1 MARYWIRNRGRVQG
15 PFSEERI
22 HGLLR
27 RGRFNRHFHV
37 SEDRRNW
44 FPASEFPE
52 LFAGAGGPEPVED
65 ESPFGGGS
73 SPFDDGF
80 TDEDDDPPAS
90 IPTSERKRSSP
101 SRRRR
106 AEEDDDDDDDEDV
119 SADSDDDDEEWED
132 DDGYVDGLFPRM
144 FRWIERRV
152 VLVAPI
158 ALALVGGLIWFVFF
172 AEDFTQDLADMKT
185 LQAIQQKVITTRDNN
200 ANAQVW
206 ISLLETTES
215 ELEPMVARLQD
226 NANSMDMVKQELL
239 FTARDDLP
247 LMIKELPKGKEDAA
261 DRVRVRLTLLDEMIT
276 KEIRFHDGTAL
287 MALRNRNQQ
296 QGGQPSGPG
305 QPGTPSGGNPD
316 AGAQQEGPVIT
327 MDEVHNQIAGT
338 AQPYTVAAGPAL
350 SIDTSPYTMTV
361 PAGASPPNAIHILI
375 GDNYYRASWNGTG
388 KIVLNASTIELVRGQ
403 PFSGFTAGQECR
415 ASVGFEDPN
424 TKAIKPYW
432 AALIK
437 VQ

>member
-37 SEDRRNW
+37 SEDRKNW

-80 TDEDDDPPAS
+80 ADEDDAPPAS

-101 SRRRR
+101 GRRRR
-106 AEEDDDDDDDEDV
+106 AEDDDEEDDEDEDV
-119 SADSDDDDEEWED
+119 LADSDEDDEEWED

-144 FRWIERRV
+144 FRWIERRLL
-152 VLVAPI
+152 LVAPI

-172 AEDFTQDLADMKT
+172 AEDFTQDLADMKS
-185 LQAIQQKVITTRDNN
+185 LQVIQQRVLAARDSN
-200 ANAQVW
+200 ANAQEW
-206 ISLLETTES
+206 ISLLENTET
-215 ELEPMVARLQD
+215 ELKPMVVRLKE
-226 NANSMDMVKQELL
+226 NANSMDLVKQELL

-276 KEIRFHDGTAL
+276 KEIRFHDGSAL
-287 MALRNRNQQ
+287 MALQNRNRQ
-296 QGGQPSGPG
+296 QGGQPGPG
-305 QPGTPSGGNPD
+305 PEQQGGPGPEGGQPSST
-316 AGAQQEGPVIT
+316 AIT
-327 MDEVHNQIAGT
+327 MDEVHNQVAGT
-338 AQPYTVAAGPAL
+338 SQPYTVAPGSAL
-350 SIDTSPYTMTV
+350 TLDATPYTMTI
-361 PAGASPPNAIHILI
+361 PAGLMPANSVHMLI
-375 GDNYYRASWNGTG
+375 GNNYYRANWNGKGRFTLDGSSLQLVKGDAFTG
-388 KIVLNASTIELVRGQ
+388 FV
-403 PFSGFTAGQECR
+403 AGQQYGI
-415 ASVGFEDPN
+415 SVGYEDPA
-424 TKAIKPYW
+424 TKKITPYW

>member
-1 MARYWIRNRGRVQG
+1 
-15 PFSEERI
+15 
-22 HGLLR
+22 
-27 RGRFNRHFHV
+27 
-37 SEDRRNW
+37 
-44 FPASEFPE
+44 
-52 LFAGAGGPEPVED
+52 
-65 ESPFGGGS
+65 
-73 SPFDDGF
+73 
-80 TDEDDDPPAS
+80 
-90 IPTSERKRSSP
+90 
-101 SRRRR
+101 
-106 AEEDDDDDDDEDV
+106 
-119 SADSDDDDEEWED
+119 
-132 DDGYVDGLFPRM
+132 M

-158 ALALVGGLIWFVFF
+158 ALALVGGLIWFVFL

-296 QGGQPSGPG
+296 
-305 QPGTPSGGNPD
+305 
-316 AGAQQEGPVIT
+316 
-327 MDEVHNQIAGT
+327 
-338 AQPYTVAAGPAL
+338 
-350 SIDTSPYTMTV
+350 
-361 PAGASPPNAIHILI
+361 
-375 GDNYYRASWNGTG
+375 
-388 KIVLNASTIELVRGQ
+388 
-403 PFSGFTAGQECR
+403 
-415 ASVGFEDPN
+415 
-424 TKAIKPYW
+424 
-432 AALIK
+432 
-437 VQ
+437 